1 MNSAR
6 VAVIAAVLGLAACAT
21 ADQPGEGAREVTTQ
35 VEPLRL
41 RDRTIDLDA
50 HLQGFPYKSPILDA
64 RAGQMFYKKT
74 GARET
79 LMMVAVE
86 RSGKVDWERGR
97 SISSSDFSKRNLWG
111 AFVNPQNGK
120 VIIRADR
127 NNDEII
133 NFYELDAATGNERQL
148 SHVAYIFG

>member
-1 MNSAR
+1 MNRAR
-6 VAVIAAVLGLAACAT
+6 VAMIGTVFGLAACAT
-21 ADQPGEGAREVTTQ
+21 AEQPGQRAREVTTR

-86 RSGKVDWERGR
+86 RSRTVDWERGR
-97 SISSSDFSKRNLWG
+97 SISSSDFSKRNL
-111 AFVNPQNGK
+111 
-120 VIIRADR
+120 
-127 NNDEII
+127 
-133 NFYELDAATGNERQL
+133 
-148 SHVAYIFG
+148 

>member
-1 MNSAR
+1 MNRAR
-6 VAVIAAVLGLAACAT
+6 VAMIGAVLGLAACAT
-21 ADQPGEGAREVTTQ
+21 AEQPGQRAREVTTQ

-64 RAGQMFYKKT
+64 RAGQT

-97 SISSSDFSKRNLWG
+97 TISSSDFSKRNLWG
-111 AFVNPQNGK
+111 AFVNP
-120 VIIRADR
+120 
-127 NNDEII
+127 
-133 NFYELDAATGNERQL
+133 
-148 SHVAYIFG
+148 